1 MKVSRLTKP
10 DLNYIWFLLFTLPAV
25 LPLFQPGYLDSHD
38 GLFHLYRLAALD
50 DAFKAGVFYPRW
62 FPDFAFGYG
71 HAVLNYYSP
80 LTYYV
85 AQAFHLLGA
94 GYILS
99 IKLTLAAGLLLSGLA
114 MYLYAKEVIGR
125 YPALIAAVVYTYF
138 PYHLADTHL
147 RGALAEAFAFVFMPL
162 CLWAMHRLFT
172 RGRAF
177 DAILLTLS
185 FAGLIVTHN
194 LTALIFTPVLL
205 GYLILLWFLTR
216 RHRAVPLTLTSF
228 VIAIGLDAFYWLP
241 VLTETRYVG
250 LAAGLGSP
258 GYQRHL
264 APLLDFISLFPV
276 YRYFPDLGGGYDNPF
291 YPLGLI
297 YVLLILASLGVLIWL
312 FFRPASERE
321 GELKSTPKRTAWH
334 LLFFL
339 VVTLVS
345 IFMMLNY
352 SLPLWRLTQPVLAS
366 LQYPWRFMALTS
378 LGLAFLSGGLFL
390 PFEGLARETRR
401 RWSWLRNGLGLGL
414 LLLLMFY
421 GLADL
426 PIEPLPLE
434 DEQVT
439 VVRMWEEDFAARQ
452 IGATWTAE
460 YVPIWV
466 EADRSVV
473 GLPPPDLVPFE
484 PRDLPD
490 EEVAQIALGEQGL
503 LSSQMRV
510 STTQGLPLRFHT
522 FYFPGWKAYLDGQ
535 ETPVC
540 PSGELALLTVDVPPG
555 EHSVLVRF
563 EDTTVRLI
571 GNAISLLTGL
581 GLIAFA
587 VFREGKKAIIAL
599 ALGAILLGAVVGWH
613 IRPFTFSTTPQQKE
627 VNLEYQVKLLGYSL
641 DKEAYRPGDT
651 MHVTL
656 YWLALQEMSQ
666 NYKVFVHFMDEGP
679 TTMWAQH
686 DGDPVE
692 GFTPTTRW
700 LEGEIVADHHA
711 LYIPPEAPSGRYKLF
726 TGMYEFETMRNLTI
740 LTPEAASPNNRVFL
754 QDLEVMPQ

>member
-1 MKVSRLTKP
+1 MRVRKPAKP
-10 DLNYIWFLLFTLPAV
+10 DLNYIWVLLFTLPAV
-25 LPLFQPGYLDSHD
+25 LPLFQRGYLDSHD

-50 DAFKAGVFYPRW
+50 DAFKGGVFYPRW

-99 IKLTLAAGLLLSGLA
+99 IKLTFAAGFLLSGLA
-114 MYLYAKEVIGR
+114 MYLYAKQVLGR
-125 YPALIAAVVYTYF
+125 YPALIAAVVYAYF

-172 RGRAF
+172 KGRAL
-177 DAILLTLS
+177 DVILLALS

-205 GYLILLWFLTR
+205 GYLALLWFLTR
-216 RHRAVPLTLTSF
+216 RHRAVPLALISF
-228 VIAIGLDAFYWLP
+228 LIAVGLDAFYWLP

-258 GYQRHL
+258 GYGRHL
-264 APLLDFISLFPV
+264 APLLDFISLHPV

-297 YVLLILASLGVLIWL
+297 YALLILASVGVLIWL
-312 FFRPASERE
+312 FLRPASKPE
-321 GELKSTPKRTAWH
+321 GGGKSSPRGTAWH

-339 VVTLVS
+339 LLTLAS
-345 IFMMLNY
+345 IFMMLSY

-390 PFEGLARETRR
+390 PLEGLAPEERR

-414 LLLLMFY
+414 LLLLIAY

-473 GLPPPDLVPFE
+473 ALPPPDLVPFE
-484 PRDLPD
+484 PRDLS
-490 EEVAQIALGEQGL
+490 EEEMPQISLGEQGL
-503 LSSQMRV
+503 LSAQMRV
-510 STTQGLPLRFHT
+510 NSAQAFPLRFHA

-535 ETPVC
+535 EAAAY

-555 EHSVLVRF
+555 EHRVLVSF
-563 EDTTVRLI
+563 ENTTVRLI
-571 GNAISLLTGL
+571 GNAVSLLTAL
-581 GLIAFA
+581 GLVAFA
-587 VFREGKKAIIAL
+587 IFRGGRKVVIAL
-599 ALGAILLGAVVGWH
+599 AIGAILLGSVVGWH
-613 IRPFTFSTTPQQKE
+613 IRPFAFSTTPQQKE
-627 VNLEYQVKLLGYSL
+627 VNLEDQVELLAYSL

-651 MHVTL
+651 IHVTL

-666 NYKVFVHFMDEGP
+666 DYKVFVHFMDEGL

-700 LEGEIVADHHA
+700 LAGQIVADQHA
-711 LYIPPEAPSGRYKLF
+711 LYIPPEAPPGRYKLF

-740 LTPEAASPNNRVFL
+740 LTPEAASPNNRIFL
-754 QDLEVMPQ
+754 QDVEVVPQ